1 MNQLNS
7 KKDESDIYWSKLFN
21 RIERAVGWF
30 FFVTGLII
38 LVSYTL
44 YQFALL
50 LFRDSQI
57 SLFIKIGLFSVIMGG
72 VILLFSVIRER
83 IVLSKKDK
91 YSEIQQ

>member
-91 YSEIQQ
+91 YSEIQ

>member
-1 MNQLNS
+1 MTNQNAQNNQT
-7 KKDESDIYWSKLFN
+7 DIYWSKLFN

-38 LVSYTL
+38 LVAYTL
-44 YQFALL
+44 YEFVMKLL
-50 LFRDSQI
+50 ESTKL
-57 SLFIKIGLFSVIMGG
+57 SLFVKAGIFFVIIGF

-91 YSEIQQ
+91 YREIEQ